1 MKKIGYHDFL
11 LTVLTVCALIY
22 VGMDVYKY
30 KRRIKQPQQ
39 INIENILERQ
49 GVQYETEEDMNK
61 FRDIIFNLDLTLQKF
76 ENRLDELDQR
86 TATIREVE

>member
-1 MKKIGYHDFL
+1 MKKIVYRDFL
-11 LTVLTVCALIY
+11 LTILTLCALVY
-22 VGMDVYKY
+22 VCVDIYKY

-86 TATIREVE
+86 TSGIKEIE